1 MRYIKYTV
9 FPKEEINLYIRKSS
23 LFLFEI
29 FQRIATMKP
38 YFLRIT
44 TYIPEPHEKKAQK
57 HGC

>member
-9 FPKEEINLYIRKSS
+9 FPKDEINLYIRISP
-23 LFLFEI
+23 LLLVQF

-38 YFLRIT
+38 YFLRIA
-44 TYIPEPHEKKAQK
+44 TYIPEPHEKKTHK